1 MYENVLS
8 SGKPS
13 KSKLITP
20 FSKRTDKFVVKFSI
34 NTVPKVEKA
43 ENDEDDVL
51 TRVPLHERC
60 SLSIHRSGP
69 KPGCR
74 FLYDRTEDRVCDI

>member
-13 KSKLITP
+13 KSKLVTP
-20 FSKRTDKFVVKFSI
+20 FSKRTDKFAVKFSI
-34 NTVPKVEKA
+34 NTVPNV
-43 ENDEDDVL
+43 ENDENEDDVVR
-51 TRVPLHERC
+51 RVPLFERS
-60 SLSIHRSGP
+60 SLSIHGSGP